1 MFNPINYKAS
11 RFGKVA
17 VLMGGESAEREISLE
32 SGRAVHS
39 ALLKVGVDSHMIDYQ
54 KDSFERFINDGHMN
68 DFDRVFLALHGRGG
82 EDGTIQKE
90 LESIGLPYTGS
101 DASSSALAMDKIKSK
116 SIWRD
121 AGLSTPGA
129 IEINRDTNWDN
140 VVEQIG
146 LPIMV
151 KPVREGS
158 SFGAAKVEQKEN
170 LFSAWENASQ
180 FDDRV
185 MAESW
190 IDGDEYTVPL
200 VAMETPQGWCH
211 RVLPM
216 IKLETK
222 REFYDFDAKYN
233 DSNTKYI
240 CPCGLDRDFEFT
252 IGMRSEKACELLGV
266 CGWGRI
272 DLIIDANKQEWL
284 IEVNTIPGMTSHSL
298 VPMSW
303 GKWGHSFEELVKT
316 ILATSFFKKR
326 ANCAGYYDKF
336 L

>member
-1 MFNPINYKAS
+1 MFTPINYEAS
-11 RFGKVA
+11 SFGKVA

-39 ALLKVGVDSHMIDYQ
+39 ALLKAGVDSHMIDYQ

-170 LFSAWENASQ
+170 LFSAWKNASQ

-303 GKWGHSFEELVKT
+303 GKWGHSFEKLVQT

>member
-1 MFNPINYKAS
+1 MFTPINYEAS

-39 ALLKVGVDSHMIDYQ
+39 ALLKAGVDSHMIDYQ
-54 KDSFERFINDGHMN
+54 KDSFERFINDGHVN
-68 DFDRVFLALHGRGG
+68 DLDRVFLALHGRGG